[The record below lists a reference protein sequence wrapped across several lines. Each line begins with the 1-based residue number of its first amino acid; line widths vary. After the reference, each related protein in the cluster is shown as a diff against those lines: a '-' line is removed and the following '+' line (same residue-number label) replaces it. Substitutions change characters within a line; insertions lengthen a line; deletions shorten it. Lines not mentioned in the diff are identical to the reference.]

1 VRVLLIGIAS
11 VLGFA
16 LVIAVSMLVVIAG
29 YMVGAWD
36 MPERMA
42 VC

>member
-1 VRVLLIGIAS
+1 VRILLIGIAS

-16 LVIAVSMLVVIAG
+16 LIVAVSMLVAIAG

-36 MPERMA
+36 LPSRMMA
-42 VC
+42 C

>member
-16 LVIAVSMLVVIAG
+16 LLVAVSMLVAIAG

-36 MPERMA
+36 MPDRM
-42 VC
+42 VTC